1 MNGFSG
7 WFDRTSGYAL
17 HRIHAAPLSGCCK
30 EARPDG
36 LLYSSLRRM
45 SPDRP
50 SSPLPDFFPKI
61 TKKSPGVRK
70 SPNAGLRSLSPF
82 CRQAI
87 L

>member
-36 LLYSSLRRM
+36 RVARIPGLPQPCPLYQCAFCGRLYARCQDGFLPIDHPLRYQIFSL
-45 SPDRP
+45 
-50 SSPLPDFFPKI
+50 K
-61 TKKSPGVRK
+61 
-70 SPNAGLRSLSPF
+70 
-82 CRQAI
+82 
-87 L
+87 